1 MDCST
6 KVSFL
11 KDTLKNTYL
20 RALEDGLKAFETTV
34 ESQLGPVNA
43 LEVELEIAFRT
54 LLDEISQDQ
63 VDKLLETKSPV
74 RQLLNF
80 SFALIHRYRGA
91 SSAKGILRVP
101 YLLFADLLD
110 GQTIEGAEK
119 IWDLVESSIEQLT
132 DSESFNS
139 GRFIIL
145 KACKTLL
152 RRLSKSCNPELCGRV
167 LQFLSAA
174 YDINE
179 RSAVN
184 HLGKINT
191 GNVTI
196 YEDEVTFRETERIAA
211 SMSAAAALAASTS
224 TLESSASSS
233 SSSTSKVVASTTTK
247 DSDGE
252 EGRSL
257 VEVSSSIPIPLH

>member
-11 KDTLKNTYL
+11 KDTLKNSYL
-20 RALEDGLKAFETTV
+20 HALEEGLNAFVTTV
-34 ESQLGPVNA
+34 ETQLGPVNA

-54 LLDEISQDQ
+54 LLDEISQDH

-80 SFALIHRYRGA
+80 SFALIRRYRGA

-132 DSESFNS
+132 DPESFNS

-145 KACKTLL
+145 KACNTLL

-196 YEDEVTFRETERIAA
+196 YEDEETFRETERLAA

-224 TLESSASSS
+224 SVVEPSVSASSS
-233 SSSTSKVVASTTTK
+233 GSSKIVASTTTK
-247 DSDGE
+247 SSGDGDEGMNMDSE
-252 EGRSL
+252 WK
-257 VEVSSSIPIPLH
+257 

>member
-11 KDTLKNTYL
+11 KDTLNNTYVH
-20 RALEDGLKAFETTV
+20 ALEEGLNSFVTTV
-34 ESQLGPVNA
+34 ETKLGPVNA

-145 KACKTLL
+145 KACNTLL

-196 YEDEVTFRETERIAA
+196 YEDEETFRETESLAA
-211 SMSAAAALAASTS
+211 STSAAAALAASTS
-224 TLESSASSS
+224 ALEPSSSSTAS
-233 SSSTSKVVASTTTK
+233 SSSTSKIVTSMTTK
-247 DSDGE
+247 DSGGE
-252 EGRSL
+252 EGTKMVVTS
-257 VEVSSSIPIPLH
+257 